1 MFYAWSTEFRK
12 TPTISSIF
20 IKTFWNFYLS
30 DSPFF
35 QRMSPYSLNSYPCL
49 FGKSHAWPLVK
60 AILIFFN
67 MWFQGYLCQPKLLQY
82 ANQNIWSQ
90 QDCNHGY
97 KDPNEFNPVYKL
109 NYNTDG
115 SQLCANAK
123 VHTYTKLLRLLLRFL
138 WWCTFYVS
146 AIVCFTRL

>member
-1 MFYAWSTEFRK
+1 MVALTVKSKRCFTRDPLNLEKHPPFRQF
-12 TPTISSIF
+12 SSKLFEIF
-20 IKTFWNFYLS
+20 IYWILL
-30 DSPFF
+30 FF
-35 QRMSPYSLNSYPCL
+35 QECHPTHLTATLVYSVGKS
-49 FGKSHAWPLVK
+49 KSHAWPLVK

-97 KDPNEFNPVYKL
+97 KDPKEFNPVYKL
-109 NYNTDG
+109 NYNADG

-123 VHTYTKLLRLLLRFL
+123 VHTYL
-138 WWCTFYVS
+138 Y
-146 AIVCFTRL
+146 